1 MEMLGEVVWNTVEIY
16 FCAVRQFLQEGFVWE
31 GGCMGMEA
39 GIIGDSTSCTSSST
53 RLRILSSPSM
63 GGRSLSIFSFAAR
76 RTFEIRYW
84 RSSGDWS
91 SILR

>member
-1 MEMLGEVVWNTVEIY
+1 VEDCVDVLFPIRLS
-16 FCAVRQFLQEGFVWE
+16 AQDLVQWVMAGWGVGK
-31 GGCMGMEA
+31 GGG
-39 GIIGDSTSCTSSST
+39 GLFTSLTSSST
-53 RLRILSSPSM
+53 RLLIISSPSI

-76 RTFEIRYW
+76 RIFEMRYW